1 MSDSIDPGTQEASP
15 SATLFIV
22 SIVQFLIPFTA
33 SSVGVALPV
42 IGREFQ
48 ASAVQL
54 GLVQMAFVLA
64 VAILQLP
71 AGRFADIHGRKRIF
85 IIGIT
90 LITAATIALVLAQNI
105 QMFIVF
111 RFLQGVGGA
120 MIFSTSVAILSSV
133 FPPEHRGR
141 AMGVIVAAIY
151 VGMAIGPTVAGF
163 IITEFGWRWVFYIVI
178 PFQFSAFGLT
188 LFKLRGEWTADQGKG
203 FDWIG
208 SLIFSVALFLMIV
221 GATQFTKMP
230 IAKWIGLMG
239 LLCLGLFL
247 RIEVRTSN
255 PLLDLHLVRTN
266 LPFTF
271 SNLAT
276 LINYAAAFGL
286 VFLFS
291 LYLQYVKGFS
301 PKHAGL
307 LLAIQP
313 AIQALLA
320 PIAGRLADRY
330 LPERIATIGMGLC
343 AAGLFLAAGIN
354 ADSSLTLII
363 SVMILLG
370 LGFGFFSTPNMTA
383 IMGSVEPRH
392 YGIAASLSGT
402 MRTIGMLISM
412 TVITAILTRFLGDQ
426 AVTVEN
432 SKLFV
437 ASMHSSMLVFCVL
450 SIVGI
455 LFSLGRGMQRIKT
468 QSMS

>member
-1 MSDSIDPGTQEASP
+1 MSDSIDSGEQTVSP

-22 SIVQFLIPFTA
+22 TIVQFLIPFTA
-33 SSVGVALPV
+33 SSVLVALPV

-64 VAILQLP
+64 VAILLLP

-90 LITAATIALVLAQNI
+90 LFTVATMSLALARNI
-105 QMFIVF
+105 QFFIAF
-111 RFLQGVGGA
+111 RFLQGMGGA
-120 MIFSTSVAILSSV
+120 MIFSTSVAILSAV
-133 FPPEHRGR
+133 FPAEHRGR
-141 AMGVIVAAIY
+141 AMGVIVAGIY
-151 VGMAIGPTVAGF
+151 IGMAAGPSVAGF
-163 IITEFGWRWVFYIVI
+163 IIAEFGWRGVFYFII
-178 PFQFSAFGLT
+178 PLQFAVLGLT
-188 LFKLRGEWTADQGKG
+188 LFKLRGEWTSDQGKH

-208 SLIFSVALFLMIV
+208 ALIFSVALFLIIV
-221 GATQFTKMP
+221 GATQFTK
-230 IAKWIGLMG
+230 IAAAKWIGLLG
-239 LLCLGLFL
+239 LLCMGLFV

-255 PLLDLHLVRTN
+255 PLLDIHLLRTN

-271 SNLAT
+271 SNIAT

-286 VFLFS
+286 IFFFS

-301 PKHAGL
+301 PRYAGL

-320 PIAGRLADRY
+320 PISGRLADRY
-330 LPERIATIGMGLC
+330 PPERIATIGMGLC
-343 AAGLFLAAGIN
+343 AAGLFVAATIN
-354 ADSSLTLII
+354 SVSSLFLII

-370 LGFGFFSTPNMTA
+370 MGFGIFSTPNMTA

-392 YGIAASLSGT
+392 YGTASSLAGT
-402 MRTIGMLISM
+402 MRTMGMLVSM
-412 TVITAILTRFLGDQ
+412 TIITAILTVYLGDE
-426 AVTVEN
+426 AVTLKN
-432 SKLFV
+432 NGLFV
-437 ASMHSSMLVFCVL
+437 TSMRISMVVFCVL
-450 SIVGI
+450 SLVGI
-455 LFSLGRGMQRIKT
+455 LFSLGRGRQRLKT